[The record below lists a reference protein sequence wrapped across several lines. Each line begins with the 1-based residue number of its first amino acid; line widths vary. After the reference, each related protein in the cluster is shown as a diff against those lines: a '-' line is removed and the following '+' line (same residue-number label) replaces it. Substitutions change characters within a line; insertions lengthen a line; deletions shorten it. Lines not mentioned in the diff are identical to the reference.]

1 VNIEQLIVD
10 KVTAAVNS
18 GTALSIHGGNSKAFY
33 GYCTQGEPLDV
44 SGHRGIVE
52 YDPGE
57 LILTCRAGS
66 RLSSIRGTL
75 RENGQHLPFEP
86 PGFGDSATIGGTVA
100 CGFSGPARPWKG
112 SLRDYLLGVKMVN
125 GTGEVVQYGGQV
137 MKNVAGYDMS
147 RLLAGSMGTLGVLLE
162 TSFKVLPLP
171 ARELTLDFH
180 CSQAEAIERVN
191 RWSGMPLPLSAA
203 FWLDG
208 LLKIR
213 LSGAA
218 SQVDRAA
225 EDLHA
230 DKTGEDVECWVD
242 LREHSMPFFGQTGD
256 LWRLSL
262 PPATP
267 PLELAGDSL
276 LDWGGAQRW
285 CYTQTPAD
293 SIREMAAKAGGH
305 ATLFRGDGD
314 SVGDGEKFHPI
325 APALA
330 LMQTRIKQ
338 ALDPDGV
345 FNPGRMNRD
354 W

>member
-1 VNIEQLIVD
+1 MNIEQHIVE
-10 KVTAAVNS
+10 KVSAAAKS
-18 GTALSIHGGNSKAFY
+18 GTALCIHGGNSKAFY
-33 GYCTQGEPLDV
+33 GYPTQGEPLDV
-44 SGHRGIVE
+44 SVHRGIVA

-57 LILTCRAGS
+57 LVLTCRAGS
-66 RLSSIRGTL
+66 RLSNIRGTL
-75 RENGQHLPFEP
+75 RENGQHFPFEP
-86 PGFGDSATIGGTVA
+86 PGFGESATIGGTTA
-100 CGFSGPARPWKG
+100 CGFSGPARPWNG
-112 SLRDYLLGVKMVN
+112 SLRDYLLGVKMIN
-125 GTGEVVQYGGQV
+125 GRGEVVQYGGQV

-180 CSQAEAIERVN
+180 CSQAEAIEKVN

-203 FWLDG
+203 FWHED
-208 LLKIR
+208 LLKVR
-213 LSGAA
+213 LSGAE
-218 SQVDRAA
+218 SEVDRAA
-225 EDLHA
+225 AQLKA
-230 DKTGEDVECWVD
+230 DKTGEDMECWFD
-242 LREHSMPFFGQTGD
+242 LREHSLPFFSPSGN

-262 PPATP
+262 PPATES
-267 PLELAGDSL
+267 LELDGDCL

-285 CYTQTPAD
+285 CFTKTPAGRV
-293 SIREMAAKAGGH
+293 REIAARAGGH

-314 SVGDGEKFHPI
+314 SEKFHPV

-330 LMQTRIKQ
+330 RMQSRIKQ
-338 ALDPDGV
+338 ALDPDGL